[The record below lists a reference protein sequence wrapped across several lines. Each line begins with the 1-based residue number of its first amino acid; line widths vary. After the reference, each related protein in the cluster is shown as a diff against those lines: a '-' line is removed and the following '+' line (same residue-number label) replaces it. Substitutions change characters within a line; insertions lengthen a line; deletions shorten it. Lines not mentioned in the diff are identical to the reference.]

1 MKKNKKI
8 NDFLGYLESK
18 WINENP
24 DSIAKSSILI
34 LNSLDDSI
42 NLAEQELDNGKDKKE
57 IVLYIMSSLFENVIS
72 KSLPAYVVP
81 FEKLIRV
88 FLIKIVLSVMIDFI
102 VNKYNQGSWNWK
114 RKDSYEK

>member
-1 MKKNKKI
+1 MKNKKI
-8 NDFLGYLESK
+8 KDFVDYLESK

-24 DSIAKSSILI
+24 DSILKGSVLI

-42 NLAEQELDNGKDKKE
+42 NLVEKELDNGKDKKE
-57 IVLYIMSSLFENVIS
+57 VVLYIMSSLFENVIS
-72 KSLPAYVVP
+72 KSLPVYIVP

-88 FLIKIVLSVMIDFI
+88 FLIKIFLSVMIDFI